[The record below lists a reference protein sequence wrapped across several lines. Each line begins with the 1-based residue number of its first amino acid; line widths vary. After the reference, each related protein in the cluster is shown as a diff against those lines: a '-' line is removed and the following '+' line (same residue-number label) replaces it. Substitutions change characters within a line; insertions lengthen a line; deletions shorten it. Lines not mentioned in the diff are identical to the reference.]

1 MQVAPCPGIL
11 PFIKGVNELCLIN
24 ETGFVRPGI
33 PIMLSQR
40 HDALNRIG
48 RDELFDTDRLF
59 FNVQYMLATDGLR
72 QLKMPVLF
80 LMKTLH
86 SKMGQPMLVNWF
98 YGGGLRESPFYG
110 SRGTDFVIPLPVSE
124 GIPGV
129 QLVGIKYCGWA
140 MKDM

>member
-1 MQVAPCPGIL
+1 
-11 PFIKGVNELCLIN
+11 
-24 ETGFVRPGI
+24 
-33 PIMLSQR
+33 
-40 HDALNRIG
+40 
-48 RDELFDTDRLF
+48 
-59 FNVQYMLATDGLR
+59 MLATDGLR

-129 QLVGIKYCGWA
+129 QLVGIKQAVSITYCNYLFIYTLFRFGTENVHLA
-140 MKDM
+140 LFFVRPSQVNRNIMPYFS

>member
-1 MQVAPCPGIL
+1 M
-11 PFIKGVNELCLIN
+11 
-24 ETGFVRPGI
+24 
-33 PIMLSQR
+33 
-40 HDALNRIG
+40 
-48 RDELFDTDRLF
+48 F
-59 FNVQYMLATDGLR
+59 FTVQYLLATDGLR

-86 SKMGQPMLVNWF
+86 SKIGQPMLVNWF

-129 QLVGIKYCGWA
+129 QLVGIEYCGWA

>member
-1 MQVAPCPGIL
+1 
-11 PFIKGVNELCLIN
+11 
-24 ETGFVRPGI
+24 
-33 PIMLSQR
+33 
-40 HDALNRIG
+40 
-48 RDELFDTDRLF
+48 
-59 FNVQYMLATDGLR
+59 MLATDGLR

-98 YGGGLRESPFYG
+98 YGGWLRESPFYG

-129 QLVGIKYCGWA
+129 QLVGIEYCGWA

>member
-1 MQVAPCPGIL
+1 MNTTPYDKCQPKTITQP
-11 PFIKGVNELCLIN
+11 
-24 ETGFVRPGI
+24 
-33 PIMLSQR
+33 
-40 HDALNRIG
+40 
-48 RDELFDTDRLF
+48 
-59 FNVQYMLATDGLR
+59 
-72 QLKMPVLF
+72 F

-86 SKMGQPMLVNWF
+86 SKIGQPMLVNWF

-129 QLVGIKYCGWA
+129 QLVGIEYCGWA